1 MVISP
6 DEQVPRSLDRQVSV
20 REEPA
25 DVRLLVELEVPRQV
39 GNCFMLD
46 DSRAEALTEENLLDA
61 ADRVVEF
68 WIDH

>member
-1 MVISP
+1 M
-6 DEQVPRSLDRQVSV
+6 PRSLDRQVSV